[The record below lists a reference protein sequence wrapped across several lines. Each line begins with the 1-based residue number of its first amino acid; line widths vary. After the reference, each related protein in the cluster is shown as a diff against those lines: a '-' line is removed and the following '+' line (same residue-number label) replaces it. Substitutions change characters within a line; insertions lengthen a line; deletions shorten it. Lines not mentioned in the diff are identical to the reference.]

1 MEIDKFIK
9 DFAEAL
15 ELTAWSHLR
24 PDSVFRD
31 AVEGWDSLS
40 ALIIITMIKSEY
52 DVAIKANEFIECKT
66 LSELFDKVESL
77 KNVE

>member
-15 ELTAWSHLR
+15 ELTSWSHLK
-24 PDSVFRD
+24 PESVFRD
-31 AVEGWDSLS
+31 VVEGWDSLS

-52 DVAIKANEFIECKT
+52 DVAIKATEFIECQT
-66 LSELFDKVESL
+66 LTELFDKVESL
-77 KNVE
+77 KNVG